1 MKKTLIFLLLCLLCV
16 PSSGWGRLGHAA
28 IAEIAERHLTKKAKE
43 NIERYTGG
51 THLWEYSHWMDDVV
65 KTPPYDVKLAGWHAS
80 VCTPDCVCSP
90 AVRLEVRGLRDGV
103 SAMEF
108 WRECLADRKDVP
120 DSTVLLGIKCI
131 IHIIGDFHCPAH
143 VRFSDNVNDL
153 KYPVSF
159 FGKPMDTLHRVWDFK
174 LIERGSGFVFDNF
187 REYATRLDT
196 WNKRQIRMATKGW
209 AREWFEDC
217 ARDVR
222 PIVGTVPEGAALGQE
237 FVDGNIGLAE
247 LELRKAGYQLA
258 KALNI
263 IFGK

>member
-1 MKKTLIFLLLCLLCV
+1 MRKSLIFILFSFLCV
-16 PSSGWGRLGHAA
+16 PSFAWGRLGHAT

-43 NIERYTGG
+43 NIERYTAG

-80 VCTPDCVCSP
+80 VCTPDCECTP

-103 SAMEF
+103 TAMEF
-108 WRECLADRKDVP
+108 WRECLSERVNVP

-159 FGKPMDTLHRVWDFK
+159 FGKPMDTLHRVWDSK

-196 WNKRQIRMATKGW
+196 WNKRQIRMVTKGW

-222 PIVGTVPEGAALGQE
+222 PIVGTVSEGAALGQE

-258 KALNI
+258 KALNE